1 MGVVCNKS
9 SLEFCVGV
17 EDFTNEDL
25 VGVVCNR
32 SALEVVKEDKF
43 GDLVGVTR
51 NTFATIDLVGV
62 AGSTSVLKL
71 DLASVACNWS
81 FLG

>member
-9 SLEFCVGV
+9 SLELCISV
-17 EDFTNEDL
+17 EDFANGDL

-32 SALEVVKEDKF
+32 SALEVVNEDNF
-43 GDLVGVTR
+43 GDLVGVAR
-51 NTFATIDLVGV
+51 NTFATLDLVGV
-62 AGSTSVLKL
+62 ADSTSVSKL
-71 DLASVACNWS
+71 DLVSAACNWS